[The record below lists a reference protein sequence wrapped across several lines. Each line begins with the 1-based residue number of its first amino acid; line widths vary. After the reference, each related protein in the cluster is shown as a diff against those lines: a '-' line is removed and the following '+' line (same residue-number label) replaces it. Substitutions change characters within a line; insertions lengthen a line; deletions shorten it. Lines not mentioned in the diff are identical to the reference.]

1 MLELR
6 LSTARGHI
14 HHGWLEAKH
23 SFSFGNYVDP
33 AHRGF
38 SDLLV
43 INEDKVQ
50 ANKGFGTHPHRDM
63 EIFTYVLEGVLAHQD
78 SMGTGS
84 SIYPHDVQMMS
95 AGSGITHSE
104 YNASTEQAL
113 HLLQIWI
120 VPNQRGVTPR
130 YQQVHFAP
138 IEKRGKLRLIIAPNG
153 EEGALSVYQD
163 VRVYA
168 GLFDGEEEA
177 TLTLAE
183 NRYAYI
189 HIARGSVEVNGVRLQ
204 AGDGAKVREERVLK
218 IQAGQ
223 EAEILIFDLRPQ
235 ALPKKW

>member
-6 LSTARGHI
+6 LSSARGHLN
-14 HHGWLEAKH
+14 HGWLEAKH
-23 SFSFGNYVDP
+23 SFSFGHYFDP
-33 AHRGF
+33 EQRGF

-50 ANKGFGTHPHRDM
+50 ANQGFGTHPHRDM
-63 EIFTYVLEGVLAHQD
+63 EIFTYVLEGALAHQD
-78 SMGTGS
+78 SMGVGS
-84 SIYPHDVQMMS
+84 HIYPHDVQMMS

-104 YNASTEQAL
+104 YNASTEQIL

-130 YQQVHFAP
+130 YQQVHFSPA
-138 IEKRGKLRLIIAPNG
+138 EKRGKLRLIIAPNG

-168 GLFDGEEEA
+168 GLFDGAEQA
-177 TLTLAE
+177 SLCLAE

-189 HIARGSVEVNGVRLQ
+189 
-204 AGDGAKVREERVLK
+204 AKHR
-218 IQAGQ
+218 
-223 EAEILIFDLRPQ
+223 
-235 ALPKKW
+235 